1 MVQSRLSAQ
10 PAGSTTGLDARS
22 DNGATPPRRSRKDR
36 AQRTGPRGLERWGTT
51 MVRRR
56 WWVLGVWIVVLL
68 TLGTMAKSEHN
79 VFRDVF
85 TVPGTNSQAATDLL
99 AQRFPAQTQPT
110 ATIVVAAG
118 SGAVTDAKS
127 EAAVQSALARVA
139 KLPGV
144 ASVTD
149 PFSGP
154 TARVSANGKIAVATV
169 RYTGAISD
177 VPKDAFTDLES
188 TMEPASKAGVTVDLG
203 GQVVDIQNTQ
213 ASSDQASEL
222 IGLIAAV
229 MILLFVFGSIAA
241 AFLPIGVAG
250 LGVVVATSLL
260 TLLASKITNGT
271 VSPALGAMIGLG
283 VGIDY
288 SLLVVSRYLQ
298 NRAEGM
304 DHEKGVGHAIGTAG
318 AASLFAG
325 CCVAMALAGLAL
337 SGIPYVRMLGLSAGL
352 FVAVMVIAALTL
364 LPAVLGFAGPR
375 IQGHHKNI
383 ERAEDAGGVWYRF
396 AHLVG
401 RHAVLCLVA
410 SLVVLVTLAA
420 PILDLQLGFADDG
433 NAPTSL
439 TQRRAYDLV
448 AKGFGDGANGPLLVA
463 MALPQPTA
471 ASGAAELAAVER
483 LAAALAQAPDVAS
496 ATPAIPSPGK
506 NAAIVLV
513 TPKHA
518 PNVESTQQ
526 LVRTLRSSTIPEAT
540 AGTVLAGH
548 VFVGGQTASLIDV
561 DDRISSRLL
570 LCIGAVVLAAFLLL
584 MVVFRSVV
592 IPLTA
597 AVLNLFS
604 IGAAYGVIVAV
615 FQWGWG
621 RSLIGV
627 DQPVPIV
634 AFIPLMMF
642 AILFG
647 LSMDYEVFLMSR
659 VREEYLRSGDPRESV
674 ALGVAKTARVISAA
688 ALIMI
693 AVFLSFV
700 LSPEPTLKMMGIGM
714 AAAVLVDATIVRLLL
729 VPATME
735 LLGQANWW
743 MPRWL
748 DRILPHLDIEGSS
761 AETATEMVSTP
772 DSAISG
778 RTRLLVD
785 GVGVEP
791 NRTEVDSPSLPVDAH

>member
-1 MVQSRLSAQ
+1 MVQSRVSTQ
-10 PAGSTTGLDARS
+10 PAGSTTGLGARAGS
-22 DNGATPPRRSRKDR
+22 GATEPRRSRKNR
-36 AQRTGPRGLERWGTT
+36 APKTGPRGLERWGTT

-99 AQRFPAQTQPT
+99 AQRFPAQTQPN
-110 ATIVVAAG
+110 ATIVIAAD
-118 SGAVTDAKS
+118 SGTVTEPKS

-154 TARVSANGKIAVATV
+154 TTRVSANGKIAVSTV
-169 RYTGAISD
+169 RYTGAISE
-177 VPKDAFTDLES
+177 VPKAAFSDLQS
-188 TMEPASKAGVTVDLG
+188 TMKPAAKDGVRVEFG

-213 ASSDQASEL
+213 ASSDQSSEL

-229 MILLFVFGSIAA
+229 MILLFVFGSVTA

-250 LGVVVATSLL
+250 LGVAAATALL
-260 TLLASKITNGT
+260 TLLASKMTIGT

-298 NRAEGM
+298 NRSEGM
-304 DHEKGVGHAIGTAG
+304 DHEVGVGHAVGTAG
-318 AASLFAG
+318 SASLFAG

-375 IQGHHKNI
+375 IQAHHKNI

-448 AKGFGDGANGPLLVA
+448 SKGFGDGANGPLLVA
-463 MALPQPTA
+463 IALPKPTA
-471 ASGAAELAAVER
+471 ASGAAELAALER
-483 LAAALAQAPDVAS
+483 LAGALATVPDVAS
-496 ATPAIPSPGK
+496 ATPPIPSPGK

-518 PNVESTQQ
+518 PNVESTQA
-526 LVRTLRSSTIPEAT
+526 LVRTLRSTTIPAAT

-548 VFVGGQTASLIDV
+548 VYVGGQTASLIDV
-561 DDRISSRLL
+561 DDRISARLL

-761 AETATEMVSTP
+761 AEAPVVAAASDSTTATH
-772 DSAISG
+772 
-778 RTRLLVD
+778 TRLHVD

-791 NRTEVDSPSLPVDAH
+791 NRTEVDSASLPVDAP